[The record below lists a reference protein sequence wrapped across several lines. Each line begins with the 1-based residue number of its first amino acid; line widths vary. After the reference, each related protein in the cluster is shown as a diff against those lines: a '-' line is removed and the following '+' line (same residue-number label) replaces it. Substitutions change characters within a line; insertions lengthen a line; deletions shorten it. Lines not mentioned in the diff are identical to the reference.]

1 VTAASSIKPSSI
13 EVTIWATAQIDFVAV
28 PPLDSIIISPKYVLA
43 SNGLKTNTT
52 VCVPPG

>member
-1 VTAASSIKPSSI
+1 MTAASSIKPSSI